1 MEKKGLFSK
10 IKQIDSINDKL
21 DNMLETQYV
30 EESGQYINAQDTLDG
45 YSKGV
50 LIEGNTHQNIY
61 DGGEI
66 KVQPNVEA
74 TDTAHYLGRSLEGE
88 LDQFS
93 IAGKSMK
100 NLATCERN
108 MVVQQGEEV
117 EGRSVTLNTV
127 AGGRVDDITIKGVS
141 MQNFTTEDMWV
152 GVSQPSVVEIGDKI
166 SIPDS
171 YKGNLNFSQIKIN
184 GKTYNNLLKPEFL
197 RTSNVSY
204 DAASN
209 QYTLTCV
216 NGTYDTVVWNNVFLK
231 NDTVYTI
238 AFTVV
243 STENLNGDYA
253 PSIGSKETGATLRF
267 SAGLRYIKGTF
278 RTNKDLAEF
287 WNFKRFTIWY
297 TDAAEGSVVFTNPIL
312 LEGDFSDVELPTK
325 ITGLD
330 SVNTDGNGIHIDTF
344 SQNLVDIS
352 TISPNQF
359 YNREDYT
366 VTVYQ
371 NTETSYRYGEC
382 DISHLKPNT
391 SYTMSAN
398 MIGPGAAVRIYD
410 WNRKVPVA
418 ELLPSQESKT
428 FTTPENVSKLAFL
441 LYCSYGAVFPAGTSA
456 TFSNIQL
463 VEGDAKKPHERF
475 NKTSVNIP
483 LNLPLRSIGDFKDT
497 IEKINGEWYH
507 VQRIEEY
514 KLRSDESYGYPSA
527 SYSNDESVFF
537 IVGYSKLNN
546 RKLNGKSWSN
556 LLPYELNLSNNTKVE
571 SAFSMG
577 TNLDMRVRLELLGDT
592 SGLDHAQKIDKA
604 IEYLVERNMT
614 VLYELETP
622 ILTKIEMP
630 SISVHN
636 DYTFITSTDNI
647 KPEISLNTT
656 IGVDTVATKLKEYSV
671 VFNAENLAPT
681 NSTVNIVIEVDGVEY
696 TTPHTF
702 TDNDIGRYAVRIISE
717 NPNPRINFTT
727 PGFKITDVMVLEGY
741 DDEYYHLDHFSG
753 LTSVD
758 KNLDIRVCGANILD
772 YLNPEYV
779 IKSPELNADSN
790 GYISGTLLQ
799 DDSWVTFLSI
809 KNAARNRCVPDSKC
823 TLLFDIT
830 ESSLVP
836 TEEGYDIIKVG
847 NGNAVRGSRC
857 ILKIAER
864 YKEFN
869 IGNIETV
876 MTTCP
881 KERFKSASFASRL
894 EFLPNTVGDVKFR
907 YMMVEGDVRNRGIS
921 YQPFNE
927 IRKNIVLNDYLRSLP
942 NGVRDTIEKIGDKW
956 YHVKRVGKRILN
968 NSDDEK
974 WFIQEVSDD
983 RIRIKTGDPI
993 LSGLYKFK
1001 TDGAFNFMLNGF
1013 SQTYNPLEQTNSVLL
1028 NHVVEGT
1035 VQLIIPRPCGESANT
1050 VFERFKQNISENSL
1064 SLLYELKDYVLT
1076 EIDMPEIET
1085 MDIHTH
1091 IYSYSNLRP
1100 IIKAS
1105 TVTRAKMPS
1114 MKPNTT
1120 YTLLCTA
1127 NIHTSTSNRLNIECD
1142 GVPYSVVLDDGDN
1155 LIKQTFTTSTNV
1167 NNPDVIFKSVGM
1179 RISDVIIIEGE
1190 YSDPIRPNY
1199 FRHVRSSG
1207 EDNGIVVKTAGA
1219 NIFKAMSYP
1228 RGNARF
1234 TIIDDNNIKIYNQL
1248 SQGYFFKYFTIQNAK
1263 PNTTYQLDM
1272 DIRIVNGSGHIILRE
1287 AGFTDGEVYER
1298 IFNTDVITQSQHK
1311 TINFTTSNNIKNS
1324 RELTIAL
1331 YSSNNETETEGEV
1344 YYENISLREYENIHY
1359 TYDKY
1364 RESLTNIP
1372 LSEPLR
1378 SLPDGTQDTIEQKED
1393 GSWVVKRRIA
1403 RLKLSDVGIQAE
1415 CASNDEYYR
1424 FVLLKNG
1431 STIDAKIK
1439 TNKGIHILADMFEGM
1454 KADDSWKV
1462 AYKGIALNAH
1472 GFIDMVIEKPII
1484 DSIGVD
1490 NWLAMN
1496 DGYVYY
1502 ETNTVKEEPLPE
1514 LNKLPLYNYGTHI
1527 TTNDVVLPDLYIR
1540 NESIVDLP
1548 LLEPDKEYTL
1558 IMDINSSYSKAD
1570 ETMKIYA
1577 GSAFTEINR
1586 IFTKETGEY
1595 LRYYATLIPSV
1606 GNSIKIDNAGSMIR
1620 NLQIIS
1626 GNKMDEFLSS
1636 STQFGLNYVGSD
1648 GFIKIKSTGKNL
1660 FTTSLF
1666 NTKSK
1671 AKIEILNDT
1680 EFIITNPLTNA
1691 WVAAWFS
1698 GIEFERGVPYTISYD
1713 YEILE
1718 GEEQTTVS
1726 IRHSQGISNFSVF
1739 TKTISGA
1746 KGSMVVTFTP
1756 TLQKHQLEIFV
1767 ARTSSNL
1774 NGKIKIMNLQI
1785 EKGTER
1791 TSYQSYKEN
1800 IISIALENGPL
1811 RKLPN
1816 GICDT
1821 IEIIN
1826 GVPTIVRRVGETTY
1840 DGSPDEAWRINDV
1853 NDVRTQFTNGSNDKT
1868 LSIAVRQNGNIYCST
1883 MVANAS
1889 NNIPDVCW
1897 IYDSYIFVVQ
1907 KDKFLFDT
1915 KEKLVNWLRENPLT
1929 ICYELPQYKYEPIPN
1944 ALLSLKTFEDF
1955 THISGHDSLVY
1966 PNLTF
1971 KFAANLGAIIQASS
1985 DRISTIVGKLQ
1996 KLEEI
2001 SFTNLM
2007 NIVSLQEQ
2015 LDNHIKKL

>member
-21 DNMLETQYV
+21 DNILETQYV

-61 DGGEI
+61 NGGEI

-93 IAGKSMK
+93 ISGKTMK
-100 NLATCERN
+100 NLATCERS

-127 AGGRVDDITIKGVS
+127 AGGRVDDITIKGVA
-141 MQNFTTEDMWV
+141 MQNFTAEDMTL
-152 GVSQPSVVEIGDKI
+152 GVSQPSVVEIADKI
-166 SIPDS
+166 SIPNS
-171 YKGNLNFSQIKIN
+171 YEGNLDFSEVKIN

-204 DAASN
+204 DAVTN

-216 NGTYDTVVWNNVFLK
+216 QGTYDTVLWNNVFLK

-243 STENLNGDYA
+243 STENLNGNYA
-253 PSIGSKETGATLRF
+253 PSIGVKETGTSLGF
-267 SAGLRYIKGTF
+267 SAGPRYIKGTF
-278 RTNKDLAEF
+278 RTNKDNAEY
-287 WNFKRFTIWY
+287 WNLKRFTICY
-297 TDAAEGSVVFTNPIL
+297 SDAAEGSIVFTNPIL
-312 LEGDFSDVELPTK
+312 LEGDFSDVELPNK

-330 SVNTDGNGIHIDTF
+330 SVNADGNGIHIDTF

-352 TISPNQF
+352 TISPNNF

-371 NTETSYRYGEC
+371 STETSYRYGEC
-382 DISHLKPNT
+382 DISYLKPNT

-398 MIGPGAAVRIYD
+398 MVGPGAAVRIYD

-441 LYCSYGAVFPAGTSA
+441 FYCSYGAVFPAGTSA

-463 VEGDAKKPHERF
+463 VEGGAKKPHERF
-475 NKTSVNIP
+475 NKTSVSIP
-483 LNLPLRSIGDFKDT
+483 LNLPLRSIGDVKDT

-507 VQRIEEY
+507 VQRIGEDVVDETWAMASSNINEETY
-514 KLRSDESYGYPSA
+514 RILKGGAYIE
-527 SYSNDESVFF
+527 NFK
-537 IVGYSKLNN
+537 I
-546 RKLNGKSWSN
+546 NGDIS
-556 LLPYELNLSNNTKVE
+556 
-571 SAFSMG
+571 
-577 TNLDMRVRLELLGDT
+577 TNLFPKIKNIHGAEHVDCGICAGQNIDMRIRRDLI
-592 SGLDHAQKIDKA
+592 SGLDENSSNTQIRAKI
-604 IEYLVERNMT
+604 IEYLNSKNFIILR
-614 VLYELETP
+614 ELGEP

-630 SISVHN
+630 SIDVYNNST
-636 DYTFITSTDNI
+636 YITSSDNI
-647 KPEISLNTT
+647 KPELSLNTT

-717 NPNPRINFTT
+717 NPNPRINFIT

-741 DDEYYHLDHFSG
+741 DDEYYHLDYFSG
-753 LTSVD
+753 IKSVD

-772 YLNPEYV
+772 YVNPEYV
-779 IKSPELNADSN
+779 RKSPELNADSN

-836 TEEGYDIIKVG
+836 TEEGYDIMKVG
-847 NGNAVRGSRC
+847 NGNAVRGNRC

-864 YKEFN
+864 YKDFN
-869 IGNIETV
+869 IGTIETV
-876 MTTCP
+876 LATCP
-881 KERFKSASFASRL
+881 KERFKSAAFASRL
-894 EFLPNTVGDVKFR
+894 EFLPTTTGDVKFR

-956 YHVKRVGKRILN
+956 YHVKRVGEKILN

-1028 NHVVEGT
+1028 NHIDEGT
-1035 VQLIIPRPCGESANT
+1035 LQLIIPRPYGESANT

-1076 EIDMPEIET
+1076 EIDIPEIET

-1142 GVPYSVVLDDGDN
+1142 GVPYSFNLDEGDN
-1155 LIKQTFTTSTNV
+1155 FIKQTFVTSKNLNTK
-1167 NNPDVIFKSVGM
+1167 DVIFKSTGM
-1179 RISDVIIIEGE
+1179 MITDVIIIEGE
-1190 YSDPIRPNY
+1190 YSNHNKLNY
-1199 FRHVRSSG
+1199 FRNISSSG
-1207 EDNGIVVKTAGA
+1207 EENNTISIKTMGA
-1219 NIFKAMSYP
+1219 NIFKAVPYN
-1228 RGNARF
+1228 RGNTSF
-1234 TIIDDNNIKIYNQL
+1234 SIIYDNNIKIWNETPIARK
-1248 SQGYFFKYFTIQNAK
+1248 FKYFTLENVK
-1263 PNTTYQLDM
+1263 PNTKYRFNL
-1272 DIRIVNGSGHIILRE
+1272 DIRVVSGYAGVYLRE
-1287 AGFTDGEVYER
+1287 CGITDGVMYSEIAGQTFATSSKCE
-1298 IFNTDVITQSQHK
+1298 IQ
-1311 TINFTTSNNIKNS
+1311 FTTSD
-1324 RELTIAL
+1324 RVTQDRVLTVAL
-1331 YSSNNETETEGEV
+1331 YSTEVEDLVGEV
-1344 YYENISLREYENIHY
+1344 YYENISLREYEDIHY

-1364 RESLTNIP
+1364 RELITSIP

-1393 GSWVVKRRIA
+1393 GSWVVKRRIKKSKLGQLGVKVSENSSQNFY
-1403 RLKLSDVGIQAE
+1403 RLVITKSSANMD
-1415 CASNDEYYR
+1415 S
-1424 FVLLKNG
+1424 KP
-1431 STIDAKIK
+1431 K
-1439 TNKGIHILADMFEGM
+1439 TNGGLHILADMFDTIYANETW
-1454 KADDSWKV
+1454 KASMS
-1462 AYKGIALNAH
+1462 GIALN
-1472 GFIDMVIEKPII
+1472 GTGNIDFCVEKSII
-1484 DSIGVD
+1484 DSIGVS

-1496 DGYVYY
+1496 DGYIYY
-1502 ETNTVKEEPLPE
+1502 ETNTVVEEPLPE

-1527 TTNDVVLPDLYIR
+1527 TTNGIVLPDLYIK
-1540 NESIVDLP
+1540 NESIVNVP
-1548 LLEPDKEYTL
+1548 LLQSNKEYTL

-1570 ETMKIYA
+1570 EVMRVYA

-1586 IFTKETGEY
+1586 INTDRAPDY
-1595 LRYYATLIPSV
+1595 LKYYTTLTPTID
-1606 GNSIKIDNAGSMIR
+1606 GSIKIDNAGAKIR
-1620 NLQIIS
+1620 NLQIIV
-1626 GNKMDEFLSS
+1626 GNKINEFLHGSAP
-1636 STQFGLNYVGSD
+1636 FGLNSIGD
-1648 GFIKIKSTGKNL
+1648 NGTLKIKSIGKNL
-1660 FTTSLF
+1660 FNPLQF
-1666 NTKSK
+1666 NTQSI
-1671 AKIEILNDT
+1671 ANVEVLNDT
-1680 EFIITNPLTNA
+1680 EFIITNPSSSS
-1691 WVAAWFS
+1691 WVAAWFP
-1698 GIEFERGVPYTISYD
+1698 GIEFERGESYTLSYD
-1713 YEILE
+1713 YEILS
-1718 GEEQTTVS
+1718 GIEETTVS
-1726 IRHSQGISNFSVF
+1726 IRQSETNSKFALLR
-1739 TKTISGA
+1739 KTVTGSS
-1746 KGSMVVTFTP
+1746 GSMVVTFTP

-1767 ARTSSNL
+1767 SRSDSNL

-1785 EKGTER
+1785 EKGEER
-1791 TSYQSYKEN
+1791 TSYQPYMEN
-1800 IISIALENGPL
+1800 ITSIQLENGPL

-1816 GICDT
+1816 GVRDT

-1826 GVPTIVRRVGETTY
+1826 GIPTIVRRVGEV
-1840 DGSPDEAWRINDV
+1840 IL
-1853 NDVRTQFTNGSNDKT
+1853 NGSETQWVYNVNAD
-1868 LSIAVRQNGNIYCST
+1868 CST
-1883 MVANAS
+1883 HS
-1889 NNIPDVCW
+1889 PFYTRIPDKK
-1897 IYDSYIFVVQ
+1897 IGSGNNFLS
-1907 KDKFLFDT
+1907 DKFIVKASLYSNEEAIWGEVNNT
-1915 KEKLVNWLRENPLT
+1915 VVYIKVLNSKLSSLDEVGFREWVSQNPVTLN
-1929 ICYELPQYKYEPIPN
+1929 YELEEYQYEPIPN
-1944 ALLSLKTFEDF
+1944 ALLSLKTYQDF
-1955 THISGHDSLVY
+1955 THISGYDSLVY
-1966 PNLTF
+1966 PKLTF
-1971 KFAANLGAIIQASS
+1971 KFAANLGAIIQSSS
-1985 DRISTIVGKLQ
+1985 DRISTIVGKLE